1 MSNDSSPARN
11 WFDQGG
17 RAYARFRPEYPPAL
31 AAFLASVAPDK
42 RLAVDVGCGNGQLTA
57 QLAPTLATG
66 LRHSAQFTVEPRH
79 TVPAVDPSW
88 PGFQDMPPVLATAMM
103 VAFIEQT
110 CITALR
116 PFLAPGQHT
125 VGIHVDVGHGAATP
139 VGMKVT
145 AEVELVEIDG
155 RALLFKVACRDQAG
169 PIGEGLHRR
178 AIIDVAR
185 FMQCLHEKSARVQA
199 DVGSGA

>member
-1 MSNDSSPARN
+1 MTQST
-11 WFDQGG
+11 QT
-17 RAYARFRPEYPPAL
+17 L
-31 AAFLASVAPDK
+31 AA
-42 RLAVDVGCGNGQLTA
+42 
-57 QLAPTLATG
+57 G

-110 CITALR
+110 CITGLR
-116 PFLAPGQHT
+116 PFLAPGLHT
-125 VGIHVDVGHGAATP
+125 VGIHVDVGHMAATP
-139 VGMKVT
+139 VGMKVS

-155 RALLFKVACRDQAG
+155 KTLLFKVSCRDEAG
-169 PIGEGLHRR
+169 LIGEGTHRR

-185 FMQCLHEKSARVQA
+185 FMQRLQEKSAKARPA
-199 DVGSGA
+199 A